1 MKDTEITRGKGTPG
15 RSRKEGL
22 SMKIIVTERIAE
34 EGIQHLKDKG
44 HQVDVRYGIS
54 PEELLEIIGE
64 YDAIIVR
71 SVTKVNEELL
81 KKAKNMKVVGRAGN
95 GIDNI
100 DVSTCTKK
108 GIIVVNTPESNIMA
122 AAELA
127 VGHAFCLFRNIPQ
140 ANAAARRGEF
150 RRNLFI
156 GNELQDKT
164 AGIIGLGRIGTI
176 VARKLKGVGMK
187 VVAYDPYITDEKFK
201 KNGVIKC
208 ETLDE
213 LLVQSDLITIH
224 TPKTAETYG
233 MIGERELKICK
244 DGVRIVNAA
253 RGGLVNEKALYN
265 ALKAGKVAGAAID
278 VLDPEPGYDKLPEE
292 QTYTNPLLELDN
304 VIITPHLG
312 ASTQEANFNVGT
324 AIAHLVADA
333 LDGQMVAAVNMP
345 PMRAD
350 LNGLRPYITLAEMLG
365 KIYYQSEK
373 ETVEKIEIEYS
384 GDLADKETKVISLSV
399 LKGFLD
405 PVIKEKVNYVN
416 AELMLHNMG
425 IEMVESKR
433 SQLDKYTNLI
443 TVKFT
448 TKQRTLS
455 VSGTIFAKEEMR
467 IVDFFGYKLDFE
479 PTPYILAI
487 QNIDKP
493 GMIGRIGTILGNA
506 GVNIAAMQWSRNK
519 KGEKA
524 VAFVSVDQNV
534 DDETLDEIR
543 RLDGVLKVSLLKF

>member
-1 MKDTEITRGKGTPG
+1 
-15 RSRKEGL
+15 
-22 SMKIIVTERIAE
+22 MKIIVTERIAE
-34 EGIQHLKDKG
+34 EGIQYLKDKG
-44 HQVDVRYGIS
+44 FEVDTRFGIS
-54 PEELLEIIGE
+54 HHELLDIIGE

-71 SVTKVNEELL
+71 SVTKVNAELL
-81 KKAKNMKVVGRAGN
+81 EKAVNLKVAGRAGN

-100 DVSTCTKK
+100 DVPACTQK

-127 VGHAFCLFRNIPQ
+127 IGMAYSIFRNIPL
-140 ANAAARRGEF
+140 ANAAGRKGDF
-150 RRNLFI
+150 RRNQFL
-156 GNELQDKT
+156 GNELDSKT
-164 AGIIGLGRIGTI
+164 VGIIGLGRIGSI
-176 VARKLKGVGMK
+176 VATKLKGANMRVI
-187 VVAYDPYITDEKFK
+187 AYDPYITDEKFK
-201 KNGVIKC
+201 KYGVEKC
-208 ETLDE
+208 ETLED
-213 LLVQSDLITIH
+213 LLKQADLITLH

-233 MIGERELKICK
+233 IIGEKELALCK
-244 DGVRIVNAA
+244 NGVRIVNAA

-265 ALKAGKVAGAAID
+265 ALKEGKVAGAGID
-278 VLDPEPGYDKLPEE
+278 VLDPEPSYDKKPEE
-292 QTYTNPLLELDN
+292 QTYTNPLLEFDN
-304 VIITPHLG
+304 VVITPHLG
-312 ASTQEANFNVGT
+312 ASTAEANYNVGT
-324 AIAHLVADA
+324 AVTQLVAAA
-333 LDGQMVAAVNMP
+333 LNGEMVAAVNMP
-345 PMRAD
+345 PMQAD

-373 ETVEKIEIEYS
+373 ETVQNIEVVYS
-384 GDLADKETKVISLSV
+384 GDLADQETKLFSLSV
-399 LKGFLD
+399 LKGFLE

-448 TKQRTLS
+448 TKKGTQS

-479 PTPYILAI
+479 PSPYILAV

-493 GMIGRIGTILGNA
+493 GIIGRIGTALGSV

-524 VAFVSVDQNV
+524 VSFVSVDQDV
-534 DDETLDEIR
+534 CGEVLDELRKI
-543 RLDGVLKVSLLKF
+543 DGVLKVSMLKF